1 MHILRSLGLF
11 LLSFTVLAFPI
22 FAESNDAAKDKKFNT
37 EYTSLTIQQQ
47 LVEDVDI
54 QGNRRLRDE
63 DLLYYIKT
71 RPGNTF
77 DPAQLE
83 RDLKELLSLNFFDK
97 TATRVLTEPGVR
109 GGVNVIFEVRELPI
123 IRDLQFEGSKAVPE
137 SDILKAFREQRVG
150 ISKEATYDP
159 VKARNASRILR
170 ELLAAKGYPNAK
182 VDIKEEEVSATSV
195 AITFDIDQGNRS
207 RIVDIEFEGNE
218 KFSDGELRG
227 ALQLVKE
234 TGLISRFQGSD
245 ILDLRKLQYDL
256 QKNVRDYMFSKGY
269 FQARIGEPTVEGLG
283 YKRTGIPILGQLPLP
298 LISSKDDTL
307 KITVPVTEGKIFRV
321 GELKVEGNSI
331 FSEQQILGIVGL
343 QKGEVANGKRL
354 RDAVYEDL
362 KKVYGSQGFVL
373 YDAEFNPEFKDT
385 PADAAEGVVDITIT
399 IDEGKQF
406 RLRRLE
412 FVGNTFTRDTV
423 LRREFLLNE
432 GDIYNQI
439 ALERSILRLNQTGY
453 FDPIDKDKDVETR
466 TDQDQGEVDSIV
478 RVAEKGRQQISF
490 NGGISGIGG
499 SFFGLE
505 YSTNNLAGRGE
516 VLSFSFGTGNRQQN
530 FSFTYQEP
538 YFKDRPISVG
548 FSLFAS
554 RYKFFGE
561 GTFLSQNQDLLGDL
575 ITDPNASLTT
585 DESNLFTQTTYGAQ
599 VFATTQLSE
608 VLFKKS
614 RFSQFSRIGLTY
626 QFSATSIEDPEVNSS
641 GDLTQSIPVIFRQP
655 NIITSR
661 VTGSYAYDTRQ
672 PAANGIDTLR
682 GRQISASIAF
692 SGLGGDV
699 RTYQPNITYSEF
711 IPVRRKRSPNAEV
724 FAFRLQAGT
733 IGSYAITDKI
743 RNANSL
749 SFIGGVPVYERYFLG
764 SEFDVRGYDVRALGP
779 IVPIDSYVTARN
791 IVVARSD
798 SFSGVPIPA
807 GLPADLANPIA
818 QLGLL
823 TGPEAGNTAFLNRTY
838 RFLGG
843 DTQLLGNFEYR
854 VPIFGPVTLAA
865 FADVGSVFNLRDTG
879 TQQINSEFL
888 RDDLLIGAGTLTAL
902 ALRNAPTVANAFGAI
917 PLVNGVPIT
926 PGAYLGFCQQ
936 VPGCNVSTRP
946 AGFETVY
953 LRGEVQTNQLIRVDD
968 SVFNK
973 LSDFRSSVG
982 MELRVQVPVVNV
994 PFRLIYFYNPNGKF
1008 GVTDELPSLNLPGRR
1023 SGFKFTVGRTF

>member
-1 MHILRSLGLF
+1 MHILRALGLV
-11 LLSFTVLAFPI
+11 LISFTVLAFPI
-22 FAESNDAAKDKKFNT
+22 FAESNDKAKDTSST
-37 EYTSLTIQQQ
+37 EKTSPTTRQQQ
-47 LVEDVDI
+47 LVESVDI

-71 RPGNTF
+71 RPGDTY

-97 TATRVLTEPGVR
+97 TSTRVLTEPGVR

-123 IRDLQFEGSKAVPE
+123 IRDLQFEGAKALNE

-150 ISKEATYDP
+150 ISKESTYDP

-170 ELLAAKGYPNAK
+170 ELLASKGFPNAK
-182 VDIKEEEVSATSV
+182 VDIVEEEVSATSV
-195 AITFDIDQGNRS
+195 AITFNVDQGNRS

-218 KFSDGELRG
+218 NFSDGELRG

-234 TGLISRFQGSD
+234 TGLISRFKGTD
-245 ILDLRKLQYDL
+245 ILDLQKLQYDL

-307 KITVPVTEGKIFRV
+307 KIIVPVTEGKIFRV

-331 FSEQQILGIVGL
+331 FSEQQILNIVGL
-343 QKGEVANGKRL
+343 QKGEIANGKRL

-373 YDAEFNPEFKDT
+373 YDAEFNPEFKEN
-385 PADAAEGVVDITIT
+385 PANPAEGLVDITIS

-439 ALERSILRLNQTGY
+439 ALERSVLRLNQTGY

-478 RVAEKGRQQISF
+478 RVSEKGRQQISF

-505 YSTNNLAGRGE
+505 YSTNNLLGRGE
-516 VLSFSFGTGNRQQN
+516 ILSFQFGTGNRQQSFA
-530 FSFTYQEP
+530 FSFQEP

-561 GTFLSQNQDLLGDL
+561 GTFLSQNQDLLNDL
-575 ITDPNASLTT
+575 ILDPNASLTT
-585 DESNLFTQTTYGAQ
+585 DESNLFTQTTYGATL
-599 VFATTQLSE
+599 FATTQLSE

-614 RFSQFSRIGLTY
+614 RFSQFSRLGLSY
-626 QFSATSIEDPEVNSS
+626 QFSATSIADPEVNRS
-641 GDLTQSIPVIFRQP
+641 GDLTQAIPIIFRQP

-661 VTGSYAYDTRQ
+661 ITGSYVYDTRQ
-672 PAANGIDTLR
+672 PSANGIDTLR
-682 GRQISASIAF
+682 GRQISASLALA
-692 SGLGGDV
+692 GLGGDV
-699 RTYQPNITYSEF
+699 RTYQPNLSYSEF
-711 IPVRRKRSPNAEV
+711 IPVRRKNSPNAEV
-724 FAFRLQAGT
+724 FAYRIQVGT
-733 IGSYAITDKI
+733 IGSFATSDKI

-764 SEFDVRGYDVRALGP
+764 SEFDIRGYTARSIGP
-779 IVPIDSYVTARN
+779 LVPIDSYVTARN
-791 IVVARSD
+791 VVVANNA
-798 SFSGVPIPA
+798 SGEPVITQ
-807 GLPADLANPIA
+807 GLTDEQRAAIA
-818 QLGLL
+818 QIGLV
-823 TGPEAGNTAFLNRTY
+823 TGPDGANSARLGATTY

-854 VPIFGPVTLAA
+854 VPIFGPVTMAA
-865 FADVGSVFNLRDTG
+865 FADVGSVFNLRNSG
-879 TQQINSEFL
+879 TQRINSEFL
-888 RDDLLIGAGTLTAL
+888 RDDLLIGAGTLTGL
-902 ALRNAPTVANAFGAI
+902 SLINTPTVANSFGAI
-917 PLVNGVPIT
+917 PLEAGIPLT
-926 PGAYLGFCQQ
+926 PSQYSEYCQLFG
-936 VPGCNVSTRP
+936 GCNQIPLDENFQRV
-946 AGFETVY
+946 F

-973 LSDFRSSVG
+973 ISDFRSSVG
-982 MELRVQVPVVNV
+982 LELRVQVPVVNV

-1008 GVTDELPSLNLPGRR
+1008 GITDELPLLNLPGKR
-1023 SGFKFTVGRTF
+1023 SGFRFTVGRTF

>member
-1 MHILRSLGLF
+1 MHILRALGLV
-11 LLSFTVLAFPI
+11 LLCFTALAFPVA
-22 FAESNDAAKDKKFNT
+22 AESNEKAKDNFTT
-37 EYTSLTIQQQ
+37 EKTSPNAHQQ
-47 LVEDVDI
+47 LVESVDI

-71 RPGNTF
+71 RPG
-77 DPAQLE
+77 DAYDQAQLE

-123 IRDLQFEGSKAVPE
+123 IRDLQFEGSSTVTE

-170 ELLAAKGYPNAK
+170 ELYAAKGYPNAK
-182 VDIKEEEVSATSV
+182 VEVREEEVSATSV

-227 ALQLVKE
+227 ALQLVQE

-269 FQARIGEPTVEGLG
+269 FQARIGEPTVEGMG

-307 KITVPVTEGKIFRV
+307 KIIVPVTEGKVFRV

-343 QKGEVANGKRL
+343 KQGEVADGKRL

-373 YDAEFNPEFKDT
+373 YDAEFDPEFKEGVGT
-385 PADAAEGVVDITIT
+385 ATEGVVDIKIT

-423 LRREFLLNE
+423 LRREFIVNE

-439 ALERSILRLNQTGY
+439 NLERSILRLNQTGY

-478 RVAEKGRQQISF
+478 RVSEKGRQQISF

-516 VLSFSFGTGNRQQN
+516 VLSFAFGTGNRQN
-530 FSFTYQEP
+530 SFSFTYQEP
-538 YFKDRPISVG
+538 YFRDRPISVG

-561 GTFLSQNQDLLGDL
+561 GTFLSQNSDL
-575 ITDPNASLTT
+575 INNLLIDPNASLTT
-585 DESNLFTQTTYGAQ
+585 DESNLFTQTTYGAT

-614 RFSQFSRIGLTY
+614 RFSQFSRLGVTY
-626 QFSATSIEDPEVNSS
+626 QFSATSITDPEVNQS
-641 GDLTQSIPVIFRQP
+641 GDIAQSIPVLFRQP
-655 NIITSR
+655 NILTSR
-661 VTGSYAYDTRQ
+661 ISANYVYDTRQ

-682 GRQISASIAF
+682 GTQISASVAF
-692 SGLGGDV
+692 AGLGGDV
-699 RTYQPNITYSEF
+699 RTYQPNISYSQF
-711 IPVRRKRSPNAEV
+711 IPVRRRNSPNAEV
-724 FAFRLQAGT
+724 FAFRIQAGT
-733 IGSYAITDKI
+733 IGTYATTDKI
-743 RNANSL
+743 RNANSF
-749 SFIGGVPVYERYFLG
+749 SFIGGIPVYERYFLG
-764 SEFDVRGYDVRALGP
+764 SEFDLRGYDVRSLGP
-779 IVPIDSYVTARN
+779 IVPIDTYVTSRN
-791 IVVARSD
+791 VVIATN
-798 SFSGVPIPA
+798 FSGEPTLAESVRPA
-807 GLPADLANPIA
+807 TRAILTEVGTVTGADGVRPTK
-818 QLGLL
+818 LGG
-823 TGPEAGNTAFLNRTY
+823 TTY
-838 RFLGG
+838 RILGG

-854 VPIFGPVTLAA
+854 IPVFGPVTLAA
-865 FADVGSVFNLRDTG
+865 FADVGSVFNLRKTG
-879 TQQINSEFL
+879 IQRIDSEFL
-888 RDDLLIGAGTLTAL
+888 RDDQLIGGGTLTGL
-902 ALRNAPTVANAFGAI
+902 VLQNQPRLGNYFGAI
-917 PLVNGVPIT
+917 PLLSGNFLSPTDLTTECGP
-926 PGAYLGFCQQ
+926 LLD
-936 VPGCNVSTRP
+936 GCINNNQFRAV
-946 AGFETVY
+946 F
-953 LRGEVQTNQLIRVDD
+953 LRGEVQTNQFINVDE

-994 PFRLIYFYNPNGKF
+994 PFRLIYYYNPNGKF
-1008 GVTDELPSLNLPGRR
+1008 GRTDEIPTLNLPGRR

>member
-1 MHILRSLGLF
+1 MHILRALGIV

-22 FAESNDAAKDKKFNT
+22 FAESNDKAKDNFNT
-37 EYTSLTIQQQ
+37 EKTSPAAQQQ
-47 LVEDVDI
+47 LVESVDI

-71 RPGNTF
+71 RPGDVFNE
-77 DPAQLE
+77 AQLE

-123 IRDLQFEGSKAVPE
+123 IRDLQFEGAKALQE

-195 AITFDIDQGNRS
+195 AITFDVDQGNRS

-218 KFSDGELRG
+218 HFSDGELRG

-234 TGLISRFQGSD
+234 TGLISRFKGED

-283 YKRTGIPILGQLPLP
+283 YKRTGIPILGALPLP

-307 KITVPVTEGKIFRV
+307 KIIVPVTEGRVFRV

-331 FSEQQILGIVGL
+331 FSEQQILSIVGL
-343 QKGEVANGKRL
+343 KKGEVADGKRL

-373 YDAEFNPEFKDT
+373 YDAEFDPEFKDN
-385 PADAAEGVVDITIT
+385 PANSDEGVVDITIT

-453 FDPIDKDKDVETR
+453 FEPIDKERDVETR

-478 RVAEKGRQQISF
+478 RVQEKGRQQISF

-516 VLSFSFGTGNRQQN
+516 VLSFSLGWGNRQQS
-530 FSFTYQEP
+530 FAFTYQEP
-538 YFKDRPISVG
+538 YFRDRPISVG
-548 FSLFAS
+548 FSVFAS

-561 GTFLSQNQDLLGDL
+561 GTFLSGNQDLINNL
-575 ITDPNASLTT
+575 IFDPNASLTT
-585 DESNLFTQTTYGAQ
+585 NEENLFTQTTYGATL
-599 VFATTQLSE
+599 FATTQLSE
-608 VLFKKS
+608 VLFRKS
-614 RFSQFSRIGLTY
+614 RFSQFSRIGLSY
-626 QFSATSIEDPEVNSS
+626 QFSATSITDPEVNRS
-641 GDLTQSIPVIFRQP
+641 GDPNTAIPVIFRQP

-661 VTGSYAYDTRQ
+661 VTGSYVYDTRQ

-682 GRQISASIAF
+682 GRQLSASVALA
-692 SGLGGDV
+692 GLGGDV
-699 RTYQPNITYSEF
+699 RTYQPNISYSEF
-711 IPVRRKRSPNAEV
+711 IPVRRKKSPNAEV
-724 FAFRLQAGT
+724 FAFRIQAGT
-733 IGSYAITDKI
+733 IGSFATSDKI

-764 SEFDVRGYDVRALGP
+764 SEFDVRGYNVRSLGP
-779 IVPIDSYVTARN
+779 LVPIDSYVTAQN
-791 IVVARSD
+791 IVIANN
-798 SFSGVPIPA
+798 FSGEPMPTQGVVEETRERLLQA
-807 GLPADLANPIA
+807 GT
-818 QLGLL
+818 L
-823 TGPEAGNTAFLNRTY
+823 TGPDEGNMARLGGTTY

-854 VPIFGPVTLAA
+854 IPIFGPATLAA
-865 FADVGSVFNLRDTG
+865 FADIGSVFNLRSTG
-879 TQQINSEFL
+879 TQRINSEFL
-888 RDDLLIGAGTLTAL
+888 RDDLLLGAGTLTGL
-902 ALRNAPTVANAFGAI
+902 VLQNQPRFANYFGSI
-917 PLVNGVPIT
+917 PLYNGVVQNRAQLEGLCGQLLVDCPPIT
-926 PGAYLGFCQQ
+926 PTGFQ
-936 VPGCNVSTRP
+936 P
-946 AGFETVY
+946 VY
-953 LRGEVQTNQLIRVDD
+953 LRGEVQTNQLVRVDD

-973 LSDFRSSVG
+973 LGDFRSSIG
-982 MELRVQVPVVNV
+982 LELRVQVPIVNV

-1008 GVTDELPSLNLPGRR
+1008 GVTEEVPNLFLPGKR
-1023 SGFKFTVGRTF
+1023 SGFRFTVGRTF

>member
-1 MHILRSLGLF
+1 MHILRALGLV
-11 LLSFTVLAFPI
+11 LLSFAATAFPA
-22 FAESNDAAKDKKFNT
+22 FAESNDKAKDISTTENT
-37 EYTSLTIQQQ
+37 SSNALQQ
-47 LVEDVDI
+47 LVESVDI

-71 RPGNTF
+71 RQGDPY

-123 IRDLQFEGSKAVPE
+123 IRDLQFTGSDSVTE

-170 ELLAAKGYPNAK
+170 ELYASKGYPNAK
-182 VDIKEEEVSATSV
+182 VEIKEEEVSATSV
-195 AITFDIDQGNRS
+195 AVTFEIDQGNKS

-234 TGLISRFQGSD
+234 TGLISRFKGED

-283 YKRTGIPILGQLPLP
+283 YKRTGIPIIGSLPLP

-343 QKGEVANGKRL
+343 QKGEIANGKRL

-373 YDAEFNPEFKDT
+373 YDAEFNPEFKDN
-385 PADAAEGVVDITIT
+385 PANATEGIVDINIT

-478 RVAEKGRQQISF
+478 KVSEKGRQQISF

-516 VLSFSFGTGNRQQN
+516 ILSFSFGTGNRQQS

-538 YFKDRPISVG
+538 YFRDRPISVG

-554 RYKFFGE
+554 RYRFFGE
-561 GTFLSQNQDLLGDL
+561 GTFLTQNTDLLNDL
-575 ITDPNASLTT
+575 SFDPNAQLTT
-585 DESNLFTQTTYGAQ
+585 DESNLFTQTTYGAT

-626 QFSATSIEDPEVNSS
+626 QFSATSIADPEVNQS
-641 GDLTQSIPVIFRQP
+641 GDAAQAIPVIFRQP
-655 NIITSR
+655 NILTSR
-661 VTGSYAYDTRQ
+661 ISASYAYDTRE
-672 PAANGIDTLR
+672 PSANGIDTLR
-682 GRQISASIAF
+682 GTQISASIALA
-692 SGLGGDV
+692 GLGGDV
-699 RTYQPNITYSEF
+699 RTYQPNISYSQF
-711 IPVRRKRSPNAEV
+711 IPVRRRRSPNAEV
-724 FAFRLQAGT
+724 FAFRIQAGT
-733 IGSYAITDKI
+733 IGSYATSDAI

-764 SEFDVRGYDVRALGP
+764 SEFDVRGYDVRSLGP
-779 IVPIDSYVTARN
+779 IVPIDTYVTARN
-791 IVVARSD
+791 LVIANN
-798 SFSGVPIPA
+798 FSGVPTLEPSVTPEARSALVEA
-807 GLPADLANPIA
+807 GT
-818 QLGLL
+818 L
-823 TGPEAGNTAFLNRTY
+823 TGPDGINAARLGTTNY
-838 RFLGG
+838 RILGG

-854 VPIFGPVTLAA
+854 VPIFGPVTVAA
-865 FADVGSVFNLRDTG
+865 FADVGSVFNLRKTG
-879 TQQINSEFL
+879 IQRIDSEFL
-888 RDDLLIGAGTLTAL
+888 RDDLLIGAGTLTGLVLQNQAS
-902 ALRNAPTVANAFGAI
+902 RIGNYFGSI
-917 PLVNGVPIT
+917 PLLSGSILIPRDLTITCGQTLGDCVN
-926 PGAYLGFCQQ
+926 
-936 VPGCNVSTRP
+936 NP
-946 AGFETVY
+946 AFRSVY
-953 LRGEVQTNQLIRVDD
+953 LRGDVQTNQLIRTDD

-994 PFRLIYFYNPNGKF
+994 PFRLIYFYNPGGKF
-1008 GVTDELPSLNLPGRR
+1008 GVTEEIPTLNLPGKR